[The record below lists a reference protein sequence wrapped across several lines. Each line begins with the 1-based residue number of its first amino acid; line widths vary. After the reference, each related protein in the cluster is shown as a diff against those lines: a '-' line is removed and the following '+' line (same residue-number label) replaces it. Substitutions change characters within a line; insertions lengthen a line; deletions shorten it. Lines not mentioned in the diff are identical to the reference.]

1 MIRVMVFWT
10 ISLVVAG
17 QAVHYS
23 VVSTIHML
31 DGKVEVGD
39 ILPPPCLSA
48 RQMQLSLEVLEAL
61 VVCDYD
67 KFLS

>member
-17 QAVHYS
+17 QAVRYS

-48 RQMQLSLEVLEAL
+48 RQMRLSLEVLEAL
-61 VVCDYD
+61 VICDYD

>member
-1 MIRVMVFWT
+1 MVFWT

-17 QAVHYS
+17 QAVRYL
-23 VVSTIHML
+23 VVGTIHVL

-48 RQMQLSLEVLEAL
+48 RQMRLSLEVLEAL
-61 VVCDYD
+61 MICDYD
-67 KFLS
+67 EFSS

>member
-10 ISLVVAG
+10 ISLLVVG
-17 QAVHYS
+17 QAARYS
-23 VVSTIHML
+23 VVGTIHVL
-31 DGKVEVGD
+31 DGKVEAGD

-61 VVCDYD
+61 VICDYD
-67 KFLS
+67 EFSS